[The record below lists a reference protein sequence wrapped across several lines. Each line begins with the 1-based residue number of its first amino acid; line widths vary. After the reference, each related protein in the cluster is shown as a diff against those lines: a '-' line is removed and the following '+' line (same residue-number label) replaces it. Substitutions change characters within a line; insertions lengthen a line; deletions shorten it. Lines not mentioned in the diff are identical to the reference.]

1 MDTIFTGEFIIDKEQ
16 MAKKLSSIKA
26 FVFDWDGVFN
36 LGDKDESGSS
46 TFTEVDSMGTNL
58 LRLNYYLRN
67 GSVPRSAII
76 TGENNKTAFGFA
88 KREHFDAVYYN
99 AKNKKL
105 AVDHF
110 CREFR
115 LQPHQIA
122 FVFDDVLDLNVA
134 AIAGLRCMINRPAT
148 PMFKNY
154 VIHNQLVDYIT
165 KYNGGEYGV
174 REVADLLMG
183 LYGSYSETL
192 THRMNYTDEYSAY
205 IKLRNSQ
212 EVAVFGPEEL
222 K

>member
-1 MDTIFTGEFIIDKEQ
+1 MDTVFLGEFITDKEQ
-16 MAKKLSSIKA
+16 MTKRLSSIKA

-36 LGDKDESGSS
+36 LGAKDENGCS
-46 TFTEVDSMGTNL
+46 TFTEVDAMGVNL

-67 GSVPRSAII
+67 QTCPKVAII
-76 TGENNKTAFGFA
+76 TGENNKTAFGLA

-110 CREFR
+110 CREFG

-122 FVFDDVLDLNVA
+122 FVFDDVLDLNVSA
-134 AIAGLRCMINRPAT
+134 MAGIRCMINRPST
-148 PMFKNY
+148 PMFKQY

-165 KYNGGEYGV
+165 KYTGGEFGV
-174 REVADLLMG
+174 REVAELLMG
-183 LYGSYSETL
+183 LSGSYNEAL
-192 THRMNYTDEYSAY
+192 THRMNYTEEYSAY
-205 IKLRNSQ
+205 IKLRNSE